1 MDNYARGLR
10 AAAKMIEEG
19 TLDKMRKVRV
29 RARARVRVRVLT
41 LTLIPT
47 LTLSLTLS
55 LALTLTVT
63 LTLTLTLKG
72 RYAGF
77 AESDIGKKFSAG
89 KASLADLAEYAAANP
104 EPQQR
109 SAQCEKYESVFNAF
123 ALKG

>member
-29 RARARVRVRVLT
+29 RVRVKARVRASPSPSPSPSPNPSP
-41 LTLIPT
+41 IPDPNPNPNPNPNP
-47 LTLSLTLS
+47 
-55 LALTLTVT
+55 
-63 LTLTLTLKG
+63 KG

-77 AESDIGKKFSAG
+77 AESAIGKKFSAG

>member
-19 TLDKMRKVRV
+19 TLDKMRK
-29 RARARVRVRVLT
+29 
-41 LTLIPT
+41 
-47 LTLSLTLS
+47 
-55 LALTLTVT
+55 
-63 LTLTLTLKG
+63 G

-77 AESDIGKKFSAG
+77 EESAIGKKFSAG
-89 KASLADLAEYAAANP
+89 KASLSELAEYAAANP

-109 SAQCEKYESVFNAF
+109 SAQCEKFESVFNAF

>member
-1 MDNYARGLR
+1 MAPSADPNPNPNPNPSPNPSP
-10 AAAKMIEEG
+10 
-19 TLDKMRKVRV
+19 
-29 RARARVRVRVLT
+29 
-41 LTLIPT
+41 IPDPNPNPNPNPNP
-47 LTLSLTLS
+47 
-55 LALTLTVT
+55 
-63 LTLTLTLKG
+63 KG

>member
-1 MDNYARGLR
+1 MAPGSGGRPPPLRGG
-10 AAAKMIEEG
+10 AAPPHLPRPDRRREPNPSPNP
-19 TLDKMRKVRV
+19 
-29 RARARVRVRVLT
+29 
-41 LTLIPT
+41 IP
-47 LTLSLTLS
+47 SPNPS
-55 LALTLTVT
+55 PNPIPSPNPNPNPNPNP
-63 LTLTLTLKG
+63 KG

>member
-1 MDNYARGLR
+1 MVCR
-10 AAAKMIEEG
+10 ANATAPPQ
-19 TLDKMRKVRV
+19 VRV
-29 RARARVRVRVLT
+29 RLPLALARA
-41 LTLIPT
+41 
-47 LTLSLTLS
+47 LSLALALN
-55 LALTLTVT
+55 LALTLTLT
-63 LTLTLTLKG
+63 PTLTLTLKG